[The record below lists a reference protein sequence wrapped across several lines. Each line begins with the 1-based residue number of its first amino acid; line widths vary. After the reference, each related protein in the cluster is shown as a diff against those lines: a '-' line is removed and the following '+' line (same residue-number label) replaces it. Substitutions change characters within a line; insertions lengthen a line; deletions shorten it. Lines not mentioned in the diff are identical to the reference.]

1 MAPPHQPS
9 RRRRS
14 DALFV
19 IIFVAVAALILGG
32 MLWAKNNVTEIKKWR
47 GGNAWYLTYEATSST
62 SSRGEPRAA
71 AVSYRHNPD
80 QYKPDHQDVRLG
92 PTKLPWST
100 EALVNTGEEARVEVT
115 PTGNGTVSCRILL
128 DGVRVVATGR
138 SPGPGKPAVCHVVT
152 SSTPEKW
159 PR

>member
-9 RRRRS
+9 RRSRG

-19 IIFVAVAALILGG
+19 IIFVAIAALILGG
-32 MLWAKNNVTEIKKWR
+32 MLWVKNNMTEIKKWR
-47 GGNAWYLTYEATSST
+47 GGNAWYLTYEATSS
-62 SSRGEPRAA
+62 RGEPQSAT
-71 AVSYRHNPD
+71 VSYRHNPD
-80 QYKPDHQDVRLG
+80 QFKPDYKDVRLG
-92 PTKLPWST
+92 PTKLPWKA
-100 EALVNTGEEARVEVT
+100 EALVNTGKEARVEVT

-128 DGVRVVATGR
+128 DGIRVVATAE
-138 SPGPGKPAVCHVVT
+138 SPAPGKPAVCHVTT